1 MIFYLQQVTVWKC
14 LKVHGDKGLG
24 ITILVIFSGKISQAR
39 LYSRR
44 NKKNKEESSKR
55 SSKYSD
61 EKLKITFMQ
70 GTYNR

>member
-1 MIFYLQQVTVWKC
+1 M
-14 LKVHGDKGLG
+14 
-24 ITILVIFSGKISQAR
+24 TILVIFSGKISQAR